1 MTVLEFKILAVI
13 VIFAIG
19 VSSGLFPLRFAVS
32 KSEELLFSIG
42 NSLAGGI
49 FLGAALLHLLPDGI
63 EHLSGVSD
71 YPLAMLLAAAS
82 LGILLF
88 LEKVI
93 FIDSDAHNLENLGKK
108 SAFEP
113 YLLALILSIH
123 SFIAG
128 AALGIE
134 KTILASA
141 VLFVAIIAHKGGAA
155 FALGISMIRGGVIK
169 RRHIK
174 VILLFSIMTPLGI
187 FLGSAL
193 SRSFGSSTGQ
203 ILEGVFDSLAAG
215 TFLYVAVLD
224 IIEEEFSIPGNELL
238 KFLSIIAGLS
248 LMAILAIWT

>member
-1 MTVLEFKILAVI
+1 MTVLEFKILAVV
-13 VIFAIG
+13 VIFLIG
-19 VSSGLFPLRFAVS
+19 VSSGLLPLRFGVS
-32 KSEELLFSIG
+32 KGEQLLFSIG

-49 FLGAALLHLLPDGI
+49 FLGAGLLHLLPDGI
-63 EHLSGVSD
+63 ELLGGVTD
-71 YPLAMLLAAAS
+71 YPLAMLLAAGS
-82 LGILLF
+82 LGVLLF

-93 FIDSDAHNLENLGKK
+93 FIDSDTHKLENIGKS

-134 KTILASA
+134 KTILASV
-141 VLFVAIIAHKGGAA
+141 VLFIAIIAHKGGAA
-155 FALGISMIRGGVIK
+155 FALGISMVRGGILN

-193 SRSFGSSTGQ
+193 NRTFGSSTGQ

-215 TFLYVAVLD
+215 TFIYIAVLD
-224 IIEEEFSIPGNELL
+224 IIEEEFSIPGNEFL
-238 KFLSIIAGLS
+238 KFFSIIAGLS
-248 LMAILAIWT
+248 LIALLAIWT

>member
-1 MTVLEFKILAVI
+1 MSVLEFKILAVV
-13 VIFAIG
+13 VIFLIG
-19 VSSGLFPLRFAVS
+19 VSSGLSPLRFGVS
-32 KSEELLFSIG
+32 KGEQLLFSIG
-42 NSLAGGI
+42 NSFAGGI
-49 FLGAALLHLLPDGI
+49 FLGAGLLHLLPDGI
-63 EHLSGVSD
+63 ELLSSVSD
-71 YPLAMLLAAAS
+71 YPLALLLAAAS

-88 LEKVI
+88 LEKVV
-93 FIDSDAHNLENLGKK
+93 FIEREARDLENIGK

-134 KTILASA
+134 RTILAST
-141 VLFVAIIAHKGGAA
+141 VLFIAIIAHKGGAA
-155 FALGISMIRGGVIK
+155 FALGISMVRAGIIK

-193 SRSFGSSTGQ
+193 SRGFGSSTGQ
-203 ILEGVFDSLAAG
+203 MLEGVFDSLAAG
-215 TFLYVAVLD
+215 TFIYVAVLD

-238 KFLSIIAGLS
+238 KFLSIIVGLG
-248 LMAILAIWT
+248 LMAMLAIWT